1 MAIAEMWLVDT
12 HLLVWAAYD
21 AQRLPRRAATV
32 LQSRDERLVFSLA
45 SIWEVAIKASLKRPD
60 FTAQTAE
67 LHRALLDEGF
77 AELPIQPA
85 HIAQVATLP
94 WLHRDPFDR
103 MLLAQAKSEGLRL
116 LTADAAL
123 ERYGRVVRAV

>member
-1 MAIAEMWLVDT
+1 MAIAELSLLDT
-12 HLLVWAAYD
+12 RLLVWAAYD

-60 FTAQTAE
+60 FTAQPAE

-85 HIAQVATLP
+85 PIAQVATLP

-123 ERYGRVVRAV
+123 ERYGRFVRAV